1 MFHYELLFPPKKQS
15 KLLKL
20 TQPLFPLLA
29 VFKVHCVFSL
39 LPVSARVDAE
49 ARAAQDAGVAQVAP
63 GEGASF
69 CVFLFDKSIDA
80 LVPSLLR

>member
-1 MFHYELLFPPKKQS
+1 M
-15 KLLKL
+15 
-20 TQPLFPLLA
+20 
-29 VFKVHCVFSL
+29 FKVHCVLSL

-63 GEGASF
+63 GVVASF
-69 CVFLFDKSIDA
+69 CIFLFDKSIDA